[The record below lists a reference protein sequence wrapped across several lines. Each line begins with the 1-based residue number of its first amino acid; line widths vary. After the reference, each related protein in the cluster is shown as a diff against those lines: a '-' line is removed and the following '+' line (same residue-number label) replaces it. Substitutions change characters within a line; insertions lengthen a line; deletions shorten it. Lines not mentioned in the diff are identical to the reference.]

1 LRATGQLGGGL
12 GLALPPRHASAPAP
26 AAGPKPGPNG
36 DPFRQG
42 FVGYVYVG
50 ALKWRV
56 MLRLHREMDGCRG
69 RLWFAEAG
77 GTEVWDTEELVGRS
91 PEELVRQARAFSG
104 EGVSRRFHA
113 SYGERRRFF
122 ALRAVTDELIEQ
134 VRGLNR
140 ASVRAATHEV
150 DGPRPGRDIARL
162 QERMHFLVDGIRDVA
177 GKEGRS

>member
-1 LRATGQLGGGL
+1 MSASRAL
-12 GLALPPRHASAPAP
+12 APAP
-26 AAGPKPGPNG
+26 VPAPNG

-42 FVGYVYVG
+42 FVGYVYAG

-56 MLRLHREMDGCRG
+56 MLRLHLELDGCRG

-91 PEELVRQARAFSG
+91 PEELLRQARAFSA
-104 EGVSRRFHA
+104 EELIRRLRA

-140 ASVRAATHEV
+140 ASVRAATHEL
-150 DGPRPGRDIARL
+150 DGARAVRDIARL
-162 QERMHFLVDGIRDVA
+162 QERMHILVDGLRDVA

>member
-1 LRATGQLGGGL
+1 MLPARASG
-12 GLALPPRHASAPAP
+12 PASP
-26 AAGPKPGPNG
+26 AAPNG

-56 MLRLHREMDGCRG
+56 MLRLHLELDGCRG

-77 GTEVWDTEELVGRS
+77 GTEVWDTEQLVGQS
-91 PEELVRQARAFSG
+91 PEELLRQARAFSA
-104 EGVSRRFHA
+104 EELIRRFRA
-113 SYGERRRFF
+113 SYDERRRFF

-140 ASVRAATHEV
+140 AAVRAATHQL
-150 DGPRPGRDIARL
+150 DGPRALREIAQL
-162 QERMHFLVDGIRDVA
+162 QERMHFLVDGMRDVA

>member
-1 LRATGQLGGGL
+1 MSASRAL
-12 GLALPPRHASAPAP
+12 APAP
-26 AAGPKPGPNG
+26 VPAPNG

-42 FVGYVYVG
+42 FVGYVYAG

-56 MLRLHREMDGCRG
+56 MLRLHLELDGCRG

-91 PEELVRQARAFSG
+91 PEELLRQARAFSA
-104 EGVSRRFHA
+104 EELIRRLRA

-140 ASVRAATHEV
+140 ASVRAATHEL
-150 DGPRPGRDIARL
+150 DGTRAVRDIARL
-162 QERMHFLVDGIRDVA
+162 QERMHILVDGLRDVA

>member
-1 LRATGQLGGGL
+1 MSVSG
-12 GLALPPRHASAPAP
+12 APAP
-26 AAGPKPGPNG
+26 VPAPNG

-42 FVGYVYVG
+42 FVGYVYAG

-56 MLRLHREMDGCRG
+56 MLRLHLELDGCRG

-77 GTEVWDTEELVGRS
+77 GTEVWDTEPLVGPS
-91 PEELVRQARAFSG
+91 PEELLRQARAFSA
-104 EGVSRRFHA
+104 EELIRRLRA

-140 ASVRAATHEV
+140 ASVRAAMHEL
-150 DGPRPGRDIARL
+150 DGARAVRDIARL
-162 QERMHFLVDGIRDVA
+162 QERMHLLVDGMRDVA

>member
-56 MLRLHREMDGCRG
+56 MLRVHREMDGCRG

-77 GTEVWDTEELVGRS
+77 GTEVWDTEELVGQS
-91 PEELVRQARAFSG
+91 PEELLRQARAFSA
-104 EGVSRRFHA
+104 EELIRRFRA

-140 ASVRAATHEV
+140 ASVRAATHEL
-150 DGPRPGRDIARL
+150 DGTRAVRDIAPPL
-162 QERMHFLVDGIRDVA
+162 ERMHSLSDRL
-177 GKEGRS
+177 R

>member
-1 LRATGQLGGGL
+1 M
-12 GLALPPRHASAPAP
+12 PPAHASAPAP
-26 AAGPKPGPNG
+26 APGPKPGPNG

-91 PEELVRQARAFSG
+91 PEELLRQARAFSA
-104 EGVSRRFHA
+104 EELIRRFHA

-140 ASVRAATHEV
+140 ASVRAATHEL
-150 DGPRPGRDIARL
+150 DGPRAVREIARL